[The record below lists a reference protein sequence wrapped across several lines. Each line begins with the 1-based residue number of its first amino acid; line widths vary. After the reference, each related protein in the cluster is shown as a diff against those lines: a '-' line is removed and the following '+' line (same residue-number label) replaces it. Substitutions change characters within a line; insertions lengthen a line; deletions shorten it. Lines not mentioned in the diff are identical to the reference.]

1 VLDLAVVW
9 RSPPSFRNVH
19 ENSAPGKALAL
30 WTLPTYCAG
39 MSKNPRAEGPVAT
52 RGPGRPATITRVD
65 VIGAASRLAR
75 EVGLDRF
82 TMGQLADELGVAPM
96 TAYHHVAN
104 RTELVQLVVEDLLYR
119 VDIPGPDAGAWD
131 VRLKLLESSVR
142 RELGGIP
149 GIRTGLSTNG
159 SEASRRLADAVLE
172 ILAEAGFD
180 ENTGLLA
187 YGALFTYMVGQLD
200 LDVAT
205 ERGQDSD
212 DALRFTELTDRTAA
226 GRPTPDEF
234 FDFGFD
240 MLLFGLHEA
249 LRSRR

>member
-1 VLDLAVVW
+1 VV
-9 RSPPSFRNVH
+9 
-19 ENSAPGKALAL
+19 
-30 WTLPTYCAG
+30 
-39 MSKNPRAEGPVAT
+39 T

-65 VIGAASRLAR
+65 VVGAALRLAQQ
-75 EVGLDRF
+75 VGLDRF

-104 RTELVQLVVEDLLYR
+104 RTELVQLVVEELLHR
-119 VDIPGPDAGAWD
+119 VEIPGPAEGTWD
-131 VRLKLLESSVR
+131 VRLKSLEANVR

-149 GIRTGLSTNG
+149 GIRTGISADG
-159 SEASRRLADAVLE
+159 SEASKRLADAVLV

-180 ENTGLLA
+180 ENTALLA

-200 LDVAT
+200 LDVVT
-205 ERGQDSD
+205 ERGQHSD
-212 DALRFTELTDRTAA
+212 DALRFAELTDRTAA

-240 MLLFGLHEA
+240 LMLAGLRA
-249 LRSRR
+249 VLRPSH